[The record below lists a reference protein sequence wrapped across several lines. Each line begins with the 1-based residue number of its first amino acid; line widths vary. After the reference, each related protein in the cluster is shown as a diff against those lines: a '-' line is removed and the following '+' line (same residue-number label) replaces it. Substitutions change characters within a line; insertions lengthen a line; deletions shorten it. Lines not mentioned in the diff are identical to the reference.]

1 MKKLLF
7 LLAVLVTVFSCSEM
21 YDDSALTSRV
31 DGLEDRITALEQL
44 CRNMNSDIAA
54 LQTIVTALQ
63 SNDYVTGISKVLQNN
78 VEIGY
83 EITFSKS
90 GKVTIYHGQDG
101 EDGAPGK
108 DGVNGENG
116 KDGADG
122 ADGHTPVIG
131 VRLDKDGVY
140 YWTVDGEWLLDEN
153 GNKVVAVGSAGDKG
167 DQGDK
172 GDKGDQ
178 GDKGDKGN
186 SGADGVTPILK
197 IENGLWYVS
206 YENGADGTWIE
217 LGEATGAD
225 GAPGSSS
232 SSIFSSVD
240 TTDPNCVIFT
250 IAATGETIRI
260 PTWAAHEALYTL
272 CNEINTNISSLQA
285 AVAALESNDYVTSV
299 TPLMDNGIEIGYII
313 SFSKSGAITIYHGHA
328 GENGSDGNNGTDG
341 SAGSDAVIPVIGVRM
356 ADDGL
361 YYWTL
366 DGEWLTDEY
375 GSMVRA
381 SGTDGAP
388 GAPGEPGTPGDPGAP
403 GNPGVTP
410 QLKIEDGYWWVSY
423 ENGADGSW
431 QQLGPSTGESGS
443 GSSITVTQ
451 DDHYVTIILGD
462 GTSFSLPRFIN
473 IEVTLDIY
481 DQETGVQPGKEI
493 IVNYS
498 LSNATDATVVTAS
511 SDGNYV
517 VRIEKTDN
525 SSGRIIVKCPEVY
538 TDGFI
543 NFIVSDG
550 KGYSKVNVINF
561 YEQKVSFSDDYQY
574 NVDAEGGNI
583 SIPFSVNFD
592 YHVVIDDAAAG
603 WISIAPEVRSY
614 MTDSYIDLTVTAN
627 DSETVRSGKVYIY
640 ADNNNGDYHTEL
652 TINQSSA
659 YLTLERTRYVV
670 PVEGGEY
677 VTGII
682 SSRGLSVVVPE
693 EDASWISAVVTVGEA
708 TSSFVLTTTL
718 AANDTD
724 EMRAS
729 ELSLFSSDG
738 STFLGSIG
746 FVQLTDGAEDPEAM
760 IFTTRANFSNDFTA
774 YLPLYGE
781 VDCFIDWGDGNVE
794 YINGDNDVIS
804 HVYDVSEPASFDVK
818 VIGQVERLSS
828 YNITTHT
835 ITDVKQWGNVG
846 LRNMGNAFS
855 GNIYLTSV
863 SDDLNSAFAD
873 VKFFYDAFNG
883 CTGLTTLP
891 ENLFAACTNV
901 TDFGGTFS
909 GCTGLTTLPENL
921 FAACANVTDFGGT
934 FSGCTGLT
942 TLPENLFAACANVT
956 DFGYTFSGCTGL
968 TTLPEKL
975 FAACTNVTDFGG
987 TFKGCTGLTALPEKL
1002 FAECTNVTNFV
1013 SAFTD
1018 CTGLTTL
1025 PEKLFANC
1033 TEVVSFERTFDN
1045 CVSLVEVP
1053 AALFDNNRKI
1063 KTFYY
1068 TFDDCNLLSGESPYT
1083 LIGDVKVHLYERAD
1097 YPDYFAT
1104 PTSHYS
1110 CFSSRNLTDYDQIP
1124 DDWK

>member
-1 MKKLLF
+1 M
-7 LLAVLVTVFSCSEM
+7 
-21 YDDSALTSRV
+21 
-31 DGLEDRITALEQL
+31 
-44 CRNMNSDIAA
+44 
-54 LQTIVTALQ
+54 
-63 SNDYVTGISKVLQNN
+63 
-78 VEIGY
+78 
-83 EITFSKS
+83 
-90 GKVTIYHGQDG
+90 
-101 EDGAPGK
+101 
-108 DGVNGENG
+108 
-116 KDGADG
+116 
-122 ADGHTPVIG
+122 
-131 VRLDKDGVY
+131 
-140 YWTVDGEWLLDEN
+140 
-153 GNKVVAVGSAGDKG
+153 
-167 DQGDK
+167 
-172 GDKGDQ
+172 
-178 GDKGDKGN
+178 
-186 SGADGVTPILK
+186 
-197 IENGLWYVS
+197 
-206 YENGADGTWIE
+206 
-217 LGEATGAD
+217 
-225 GAPGSSS
+225 
-232 SSIFSSVD
+232 
-240 TTDPNCVIFT
+240 
-250 IAATGETIRI
+250 
-260 PTWAAHEALYTL
+260 
-272 CNEINTNISSLQA
+272 
-285 AVAALESNDYVTSV
+285 
-299 TPLMDNGIEIGYII
+299 
-313 SFSKSGAITIYHGHA
+313 
-328 GENGSDGNNGTDG
+328 
-341 SAGSDAVIPVIGVRM
+341 
-356 ADDGL
+356 
-361 YYWTL
+361 
-366 DGEWLTDEY
+366 
-375 GSMVRA
+375 
-381 SGTDGAP
+381 
-388 GAPGEPGTPGDPGAP
+388 
-403 GNPGVTP
+403 
-410 QLKIEDGYWWVSY
+410 
-423 ENGADGSW
+423 
-431 QQLGPSTGESGS
+431 
-443 GSSITVTQ
+443 
-451 DDHYVTIILGD
+451 TIILGD

-493 IVNYS
+493 IVNYI

-614 MTDSYIDLTVTAN
+614 MTDSCIDLIVTAN
-627 DSETVRSGKVYIY
+627 DSETIRSGKVYIY

-693 EDASWISAVVTVGEA
+693 EDASWISAVVTAGEA

-794 YINGDNDVIS
+794 YINGYYYNDVIS

-818 VIGQVERLSS
+818 IIGQVEQLSS
-828 YNITTHT
+828 YYITTHT

-846 LRNMGNAFS
+846 LKSMAGAFED
-855 GNIYLTSV
+855 NIYLTSV
-863 SDDLNSAFAD
+863 SDDLNSAFAN
-873 VKFFYDAFNG
+873 VKSFNEAFKGCTGLTALPENLFAACTNVTYFGGTFSG

-891 ENLFAACTNV
+891 ENLFAACASVTNFGGSFGGVFSYCTGLTTLPENLFAACANVTDFRNAFEGCTGLTALPENLFAACTNV
-901 TDFGGTFS
+901 TYFGGTFS

-921 FAACANVTDFGGT
+921 FAACANVTDFSYA
-934 FSGCTGLT
+934 FNGCTGLT
-942 TLPENLFAACANVT
+942 TLPENLFANCPEVI
-956 DFGYTFSGCTGL
+956 TFSDTFYKCSSL
-968 TTLPEKL
+968 LELP
-975 FAACTNVTDFGG
+975 AG
-987 TFKGCTGLTALPEKL
+987 
-1002 FAECTNVTNFV
+1002 
-1013 SAFTD
+1013 
-1018 CTGLTTL
+1018 
-1025 PEKLFANC
+1025 
-1033 TEVVSFERTFDN
+1033 
-1045 CVSLVEVP
+1045 
-1053 AALFDNNRKI
+1053 LFDNNRKVQSFSS
-1063 KTFYY
+1063 TFHA
-1068 TFDDCNLLSGESPYT
+1068 CNLTGESPYT

-1104 PTSHYS
+1104 PTSYRY
-1110 CFSSRNLTDYDQIP
+1110 CFISGKNLTDYDQIP

>member
-1 MKKLLF
+1 MT
-7 LLAVLVTVFSCSEM
+7 VLVTVFSCSEM

-54 LQTIVTALQ
+54 LQTVVTALQ

-131 VRLDKDGVY
+131 VRLDTDGVY

-153 GNKVVAVGSAGDKG
+153 GSKVVAVGSAGDKG

-172 GDKGDQ
+172 

-206 YENGADGTWIE
+206 YENGADGPWIE

-250 IAATGETIRI
+250 IAATGETILI

-285 AVAALESNDYVTSV
+285 AVTALESNDYVTSV

-313 SFSKSGAITIYHGHA
+313 SFSKSGAITIYHGCA

-341 SAGSDAVIPVIGVRM
+341 SAGSDATIPVIGVRM

-375 GSMVRA
+375 GYMVRA

-493 IVNYS
+493 IVNYI

-614 MTDSYIDLTVTAN
+614 MTDSCIDLIVTAN

-659 YLTLERTRYVV
+659 YLTLERTKYVV

-693 EDASWISAVVTVGEA
+693 EDASWISAVVTAGEA

-746 FVQLTDGAEDPEAM
+746 FVQLTDGAEDPDAM

-774 YLPLYGE
+774 YLPLYGN

-794 YINGDNDVIS
+794 YINGDYDNDVIS

-818 VIGQVERLSS
+818 IIGQVEQLSS
-828 YNITTHT
+828 YKITTHT

-846 LRNMGNAFS
+846 LKSMYDAFK

-863 SDDLNSAFAD
+863 SDDINSAFAN
-873 VKFFYDAFNG
+873 VKSFYEAF
-883 CTGLTTLP
+883 
-891 ENLFAACTNV
+891 
-901 TDFGGTFS
+901 
-909 GCTGLTTLPENL
+909 
-921 FAACANVTDFGGT
+921 
-934 FSGCTGLT
+934 
-942 TLPENLFAACANVT
+942 
-956 DFGYTFSGCTGL
+956 Y
-968 TTLPEKL
+968 
-975 FAACTNVTDFGG
+975 
-987 TFKGCTGLTALPEKL
+987 GCTGLTALPEKL
-1002 FAECTNVTNFV
+1002 FAACANVTSF
-1013 SAFTD
+1013 SYAFTD

-1033 TEVVSFERTFDN
+1033 TEVVSFEETFDS

-1063 KTFYY
+1063 KTFNRTFYY
-1068 TFDDCNLLSGESPYT
+1068 CNLLSGESPYT

-1124 DDWK
+1124 DSWK